1 MTALQ
6 NVIEY
11 VLPDLPA
18 CMADN
23 INRSVVSMLRH
34 HNNRVNRKRQW
45 LYTKKLKII
54 FPEK

>member
-6 NVIEY
+6 NAIENA
-11 VLPDLPA
+11 LPDLPA

-23 INRSVVSMLRH
+23 INRLVVSMLCH
-34 HNNRVNRKRQW
+34 HNNRVNRKRRRH
-45 LYTKKLKII
+45 YTKKFKII